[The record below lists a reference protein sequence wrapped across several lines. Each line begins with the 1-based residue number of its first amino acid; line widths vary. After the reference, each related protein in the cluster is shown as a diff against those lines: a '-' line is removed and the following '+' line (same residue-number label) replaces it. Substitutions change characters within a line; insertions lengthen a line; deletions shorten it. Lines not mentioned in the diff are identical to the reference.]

1 VAVGEGTFRL
11 YARVEPPLE
20 AGTWRLRAEQEL
32 GATRSGAALGPGQLP
47 VAPHDTHLQVRSPR
61 YSLPP
66 DQVLSTFPPAMA
78 EGAFGSRLPQVVL
91 KRRTLPWERLLGPT
105 LRGTP
110 WLALVLLAEG
120 EGELRLNRP
129 VAECV
134 TAGVSLPGEADTQ
147 LANCLAVRRSVV
159 HRVFPTRKDVPLLA
173 HAREVDISDTEL
185 MMGDD
190 DGFLAVVISNRLPL
204 PDAGDAPQAPVP
216 TKYLACLVNLEGQ
229 FSALLPEAPPP
240 APRTALPLHQAA
252 LHLQSAAWDHVVMG
266 RHASTPGAGGAGPR
280 DEPRRD
286 GDPAPL
292 RATAVPARTP
302 LPFQR
307 ADQYARTA
315 GPSAADVYLDMAR
328 DWAVTVPAVTAHLDP
343 TLVFPVLL
351 HWSFTSVGAT
361 TFRSLM
367 EGLDSG
373 LLGTLPERPQDAAA
387 QGRLPLEVVET
398 GHVGLPHRTRRGDQV
413 RAWYRSPLVPHPTA
427 DPPDGRLPL
436 AHAAD
441 QLRIVV
447 PDGREDLS
455 LATAFE
461 IGRLLALS
469 QPSMVSSLLRWRQ
482 RQYAVQRRDVV
493 WSPSAPLL
501 EAVLEG
507 LGAAAVADL
516 GHDLGRFL
524 VSRVAAAPEQVLGAP
539 SPVTTQGRPLDLGD
553 AAGALEVVAAGFG
566 LPAEVLRGGLAGVLE
581 DLQARPVPV
590 GGQPASAE
598 RTRDLLDAALDR
610 RLVDLVSDT
619 LAPRLAADLRLGP
632 TVPRTAVSAPH
643 RRRRPQRDALD
654 DLVDGAADGTDDTT
668 GDEPGDEEDA

>member
-1 VAVGEGTFRL
+1 MAVDEGKFQL
-11 YARVEPPLE
+11 HARIQPPLE

-32 GATRSGAALGPGQLP
+32 SATRPSRALGPDELP
-47 VAPHDTHLQVRSPR
+47 VEPHDTHLQVRSPR
-61 YSLPP
+61 FSLPP
-66 DQVLSTFPPAMA
+66 DQVLSTYPPAMA
-78 EGAFGSRLPQVVL
+78 EGSFGSRLPQVVL

-134 TAGVSLPGEADTQ
+134 TPGVALPGEADTA
-147 LANCLAVRRSVV
+147 LGNCLAVRRSVV
-159 HRVFPTRKDVPLLA
+159 RRVFPTQKDVPLLA

-190 DGFLAVVISNRLPL
+190 DGFLAVVISNRLPV
-204 PDAGDAPQAPVP
+204 PDAGDSEQAPVP

-229 FSALLPEAPPP
+229 FPSLLPEAPPP
-240 APRTALPLHQAA
+240 APRTALPLHKAP
-252 LHLQSAAWDHVVMG
+252 LHLQSAAWDHVAMG
-266 RHASTPGAGGAGPR
+266 REPTSGGGSGAGAR
-280 DEPRRD
+280 DEPR
-286 GDPAPL
+286 GAGSASAL
-292 RATAVPARTP
+292 RATAVPVQTP

-315 GPSAADVYLDMAR
+315 GPAAADVYLDMAR
-328 DWAVTVPAVTAHLDP
+328 DWAVTVPEIAAHIDP

-351 HWSFTSVGAT
+351 HWSFTSMGET

-367 EGLDSG
+367 ENLDSG
-373 LLGTLPERPQDAAA
+373 LLGTLPKRPEDEANK
-387 QGRLPLEVVET
+387 GRLPLEVVET
-398 GHVGLPHRTRRGDQV
+398 GHVGLPHQTRRGDQV

-427 DPPDGRLPL
+427 DGPEGRLPL

-469 QPSMVSSLLRWRQ
+469 QPSMVAALLRWRQ
-482 RQYAVQRRDVV
+482 TQYAAQRREVI
-493 WSPSAPLL
+493 WSPSSTLL
-501 EAVLEG
+501 EAVLQG
-507 LGAAAVADL
+507 AGAAALSADL
-516 GHDLGRFL
+516 GRDLGRFL
-524 VSRVAAAPEQVLGAP
+524 VGRVAAAPEEILGAP
-539 SPVTTQGRPLDLGD
+539 APVTTDGRPLDLGD
-553 AAGALEVVAAGFG
+553 VAGALEAVAAGFD
-566 LPAEVLRGGLAGVLE
+566 LPTEVLRGGLAGALE
-581 DLQARPVPV
+581 DLQVRPVATV
-590 GGQPASAE
+590 GEQPPE
-598 RTRDLLDAALDR
+598 RTADLLHGALDR

-619 LAPRLAADLRLGP
+619 LAPRLTVDHRLGP
-632 TVPRTAVSAPH
+632 TVPRTALAALQ

-654 DLVDGAADGTDDTT
+654 DLVDGAAEGTD
-668 GDEPGDEEDA
+668 DEEDA